1 MFYSDNC
8 FKPNK
13 MRDIKT
19 IVIVNVEESNG
30 IVNAKERSGIVNV
43 D

>member
-1 MFYSDNC
+1 
-8 FKPNK
+8 

-43 D
+43 DYN